1 MHRHR
6 ESNRHYKTS
15 IQMTKCEGIECPIK
29 HQCARFTIKAE
40 DIQCYLT
47 YPPYKDGNC
56 KFYISTKPEIKKV
69 KK

>member
-1 MHRHR
+1 
-6 ESNRHYKTS
+6 
-15 IQMTKCEGIECPIK
+15 MTKCDGIECPIK

-69 KK
+69 KKQLSFCIY